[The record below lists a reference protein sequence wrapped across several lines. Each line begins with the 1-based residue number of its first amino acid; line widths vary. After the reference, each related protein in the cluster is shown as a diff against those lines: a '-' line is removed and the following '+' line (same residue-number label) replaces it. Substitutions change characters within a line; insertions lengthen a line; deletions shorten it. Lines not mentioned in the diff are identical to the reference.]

1 MYYHIYRWEGGGE
14 EEVISWLLEDIF
26 QSSVLLNSFPL
37 PRVVIHLKK
46 NKWVPVSITPTTC
59 LYCMQQMWLELRWE
73 QEKPQEKPSMRIRIH
88 FIGSPLDPNPH
99 EPLNIKFF
107 RHATTSY
114 FFYTFLVTYLLSIL
128 PTFLN
133 ARFLNKL
140 LIP

>member
-1 MYYHIYRWEGGGE
+1 
-14 EEVISWLLEDIF
+14 
-26 QSSVLLNSFPL
+26 
-37 PRVVIHLKK
+37 
-46 NKWVPVSITPTTC
+46 
-59 LYCMQQMWLELRWE
+59 MWLELRWE

-140 LIP
+140 LIPWNWIRIDPNKIPKWSELKRMRIQANAEKLLKTYVKTALKS